1 MLSTQSPKWWGEGE
15 GGGFSLLMGGDDSV
29 VSPYGLH

>member
-15 GGGFSLLMGGDDSV
+15 GFSLLMGGDDSV